1 MYVLAMKIK
10 GIGYISFIPG
20 NIEQEAEE
28 GHQKKKKRKRKKGR
42 KEGRK
47 NPLDFDSNMKEPHSQ
62 HN

>member
-28 GHQKKKKRKRKKGR
+28 GHQKKRKEKER

-47 NPLDFDSNMKEPHSQ
+47 EGKILSILIPI
-62 HN
+62 